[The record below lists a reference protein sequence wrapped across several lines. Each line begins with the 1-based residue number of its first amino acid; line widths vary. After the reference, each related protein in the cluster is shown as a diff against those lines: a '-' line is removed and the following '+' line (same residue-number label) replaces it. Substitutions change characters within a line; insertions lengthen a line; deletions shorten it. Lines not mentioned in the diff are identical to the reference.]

1 MENTEMKIAQMK
13 LATALTERSDIQRR
27 LSELDT
33 RLKNNAKI
41 QEGEA
46 PSEDPKALLEE
57 ADRLISRLE
66 ELVSRINLT
75 NSTTYS
81 DGVSMTE
88 LLSKRDCL
96 KQRITLLSGLRD
108 HASSKIDRYSRTEI
122 KIVSTVDV
130 AELQTKIDALSKELR
145 ITDEKIQ
152 ELNWTTELK

>member
-1 MENTEMKIAQMK
+1 
-13 LATALTERSDIQRR
+13 
-27 LSELDT
+27 
-33 RLKNNAKI
+33 
-41 QEGEA
+41 
-46 PSEDPKALLEE
+46 
-57 ADRLISRLE
+57 
-66 ELVSRINLT
+66 
-75 NSTTYS
+75 
-81 DGVSMTE
+81 MTE

-108 HASSKIDRYSRTEI
+108 NASSKIDRYSRTEI